1 MNYNLI
7 ELYTQLTHLRLQ
19 RQLIS
24 TTLKGTFGYN
34 SEKVHEALDF
44 ADNVIDRVYEKIA
57 IAEAEEDG
65 S

>member
-7 ELYTQLTHLRLQ
+7 ELYTQLTHLKLQ

-24 TTLKGTFGYN
+24 NALKDIFGYN
-34 SEKVHEALDF
+34 IEKVHEALDF
-44 ADNVIDRVYEKIA
+44 ADDVIDKVYEKIA